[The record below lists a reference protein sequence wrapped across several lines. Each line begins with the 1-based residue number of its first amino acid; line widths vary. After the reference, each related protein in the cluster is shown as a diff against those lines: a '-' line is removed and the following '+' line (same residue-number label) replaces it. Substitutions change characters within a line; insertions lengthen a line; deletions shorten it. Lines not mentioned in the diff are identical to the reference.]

1 MIKGSDIKNEDLTA
15 PVGTDT
21 ELKDM
26 IVDYVGTKLD
36 PEDEQVT
43 VEMVVAVFAQE
54 FPEFVL
60 SVAEEN
66 WIRGYEQGL
75 ADQPG
80 LLDDLELGKLE
91 DVQD

>member
-1 MIKGSDIKNEDLTA
+1 MINADDIKNDELLA
-15 PVGTDT
+15 EVNTDT
-21 ELKDM
+21 GLKSM
-26 IVDYVGTKLD
+26 IVDYVGTKLK
-36 PEDEQVT
+36 PEDNLIT
-43 VEMVVAVFAQE
+43 VEMVIEIFADE

-80 LLDDLELGKLE
+80 LLDGLEPDTGAN
-91 DVQD
+91 V

>member
-1 MIKGSDIKNEDLTA
+1 MIKASDVKNEDLTA
-15 PVGTDT
+15 EVDTGT
-21 ELKDM
+21 ELKNL
-26 IVDYVGTKLD
+26 IVNYVGTKLD
-36 PEDEQVT
+36 PKDELVT
-43 VEMVVAVFAQE
+43 VEMVVEVFANE

-80 LLDDLELGKLE
+80 LLDDLGADELA